1 MLAVGTILSSPASAQ
16 TVQDRRDHAVAPA
29 GPLNTIRALFDALDA
44 CWIPP
49 PMEQSQPGTE
59 ITIRFSLDRAGAIMG
74 EPRFTYST
82 PTLPHDVKA
91 AYQRAI
97 AAALNRC
104 TPFRLSGSLGGAIAG
119 QPISTRFIDDRDRRT
134 EGHHE

>member
-1 MLAVGTILSSPASAQ
+1 MLAVAAMLASPASAQ
-16 TVQDRRDHAVAPA
+16 TVQDRRDHTAAPP
-29 GPLNTIRALFDALDA
+29 GSLNTLRQLFDALDA

-49 PMEQSQPGTE
+49 SMKHSRAGTE

-74 EPRFTYST
+74 EPRFIYST

-97 AAALNRC
+97 ADALNRC
-104 TPFRLSGSLGGAIAG
+104 TPFRLSRSLGGALAG
-119 QPISTRFIDDRDRRT
+119 QPISTRFIDDRDGRT

>member
-1 MLAVGTILSSPASAQ
+1 MLAAGVILSSPGSAQ
-16 TVQDRRDHAVAPA
+16 PVQDGRDHTAAPA
-29 GPLNTIRALFDALDA
+29 GSLNTIRQLFDALDA

-49 PMEQSQPGTE
+49 PMEHSRPGTE
-59 ITIRFSLDRAGAIMG
+59 ITIRFSLDRAGAVMG

-82 PTLPHDVKA
+82 PTLPPNVRA

-97 AAALNRC
+97 ADALNRC
-104 TPFRLSGSLGGAIAG
+104 TPLRLSRSLGGAIAG
-119 QPISTRFIDDRDRRT
+119 QPISTRFIDDRDGRT

>member
-1 MLAVGTILSSPASAQ
+1 MLAVGAILPSPGLAQ
-16 TVQDRRDHAVAPA
+16 TVQDRRDHTAAPA
-29 GPLNTIRALFDALDA
+29 GSLNTTRQLFDALDA

-49 PMEQSQPGTE
+49 PMEQSRPGTE

-74 EPRFTYST
+74 EPRFTYLT
-82 PTLPHDVKA
+82 PTLPPNVKA

-97 AAALNRC
+97 ADALNRC
-104 TPFRLSGSLGGAIAG
+104 TPFRLSGGLGGAIAG